1 MYTRKKG
8 KNFYAIYRKNGKE
21 IWVKGKTAEE
31 AIENATKPLS
41 LCHFMHYYITNI
53 QVKQKTKEAYKY
65 ALNSLYN
72 AVGDISIKAISS
84 VTLQDWITNM
94 NKSNRTKRDYFNAV
108 RTALKQAKKWQYI
121 ETEPWDGV
129 ILPGVKKSA
138 GKSLSE
144 KDVSILIRIDSSIRL
159 HIMLACLCG
168 LRISEI
174 CGLRKIDIEDN
185 YINVRKQLQRVKEIK
200 EDDIVLNVPVH
211 GKTKLVLTAPK
222 TATSASKIAIPNIV
236 SKEIQNTLR
245 NENTKDKYKT
255 GLLLLQENGQP
266 YEPSTVRK
274 IFNKLL
280 KENNLQHFRL
290 HDLRHTTAT
299 LLLEHNVAPAIV
311 ARQLRHADVNIT
323 QNIYQH
329 VSESLQFRA
338 SFEMDKMFTG
348 KRHAGK
354 TTGKTLKKDIKKA
367 GYSDAVT
374 CMNTDIE
381 LWSGRRDSNSRPL
394 VPETQIRNEKP
405 HDSWLLVLCGIEWF
419 ILQKSKIVQWYWISG
434 KITGKK

>member
-65 ALNSLYN
+65 ALQSLFN
-72 AVGDISIKAISS
+72 VVGDISIRNIST
-84 VTLQDWITNM
+84 VTLQDWITGL

-121 ETEPWDGV
+121 ENEPWDGV

-299 LLLEHNVAPAIV
+299 LLLEHNIAPAIV
-311 ARQLRHADVNIT
+311 ARQLRHADVNILC
-323 QNIYQH
+323 NIY
-329 VSESLQFRA
+329 
-338 SFEMDKMFTG
+338 
-348 KRHAGK
+348 
-354 TTGKTLKKDIKKA
+354 I
-367 GYSDAVT
+367 
-374 CMNTDIE
+374 CM
-381 LWSGRRDSNSRPL
+381 P
-394 VPETQIRNEKP
+394 
-405 HDSWLLVLCGIEWF
+405 
-419 ILQKSKIVQWYWISG
+419 
-434 KITGKK
+434 